1 MWNFCSLVL
10 VLKYLFQ
17 KHCSIYFWNGE
28 NCVCV
33 CVPVTGLQACASWS
47 GDTSWWRHTCRYFSP
62 YANAHAHRR
71 WVALAHWDSVGTAVI
86 SFQWNLMFYSLFFLA
101 QVYLI
106 TALFAPF
113 SLSLFLSCS
122 EAFWHIEA
130 LHFLHPILS
139 WWPSVITLL
148 LLIAPEYHFALGASI
163 NYCGSYICIP
173 YNALSESLNAMELM
187 GYFPPLYFVYIAL
200 SLAYVWICLDGNF
213 FGVRTVFM
221 PVSMVPTTANHLL
234 SVENQRELRYTP
246 YT

>member
-1 MWNFCSLVL
+1 M
-10 VLKYLFQ
+10 LKYLLK

-33 CVPVTGLQACASWS
+33 SVTGFQACASWS
-47 GDTSWWRHTCRYFSP
+47 SDTSWWSHRYFSP
-62 YANAHAHRR
+62 YANARAHRR
-71 WVALAHWDSVGTAVI
+71 WVALAHWGSVGTAVTN
-86 SFQWNLMFYSLFFLA
+86 FQWNLMFYSLFFLA

-130 LHFLHPILS
+130 LHFLHPVLS

-173 YNALSESLNAMELM
+173 YNALSESLNATESM
-187 GYFPPLYFVYIAL
+187 GVL
-200 SLAYVWICLDGNF
+200 STTIFCLHS
-213 FGVRTVFM
+213 TVSSLCLNMF
-221 PVSMVPTTANHLL
+221 
-234 SVENQRELRYTP
+234 R
-246 YT
+246 